1 MPGSGRPVRGLFHM
15 AKPDVW
21 GRGFS
26 PRLGP
31 VIPADLSRAVV
42 HAVRRAVEAGELD
55 GPVPARVVV
64 ERTRPGGVGEY
75 ASPVA
80 LRMGRGPEAARV
92 LAGAL
97 VLEPG
102 IATVDVTGPGFLN
115 FTLAPLSAAELVR
128 DVRVRAQRYGCAEA
142 LAEAVGGDREQVV
155 RSAIAR
161 IRAAQGLDGD
171 GAGTAPRVAPVARR
185 DGDVRARYGAAAA
198 VWAMLAVPAKE
209 TPAFT
214 DALLVQGEENEFFLV
229 RYAASRARALTR
241 EAGHLGFRAEPGDVD
256 APALLRALADQ
267 PLALE
272 AAAHHGAPERLARQ
286 LVAVADALLDF
297 QHQVLPLGDE
307 KPSAAHRARLA
318 LAEAAGAVLAGGL
331 ALLGMDSPAFL

>member
-1 MPGSGRPVRGLFHM
+1 M
-15 AKPDVW
+15 
-21 GRGFS
+21 
-26 PRLGP
+26 
-31 VIPADLSRAVV
+31 
-42 HAVRRAVEAGELD
+42 D

-80 LRMGRGPEAARV
+80 LRMGRGAEGALV

-97 VLEPG
+97 AREPG

-128 DVRVRAQRYGCAEA
+128 DVRERPERYGCAPA
-142 LAEAVGGDREQVV
+142 LSEAVGGDREHVV
-155 RSAIAR
+155 RAAVAR
-161 IRAAQGLDGD
+161 IRAGQGFPRED
-171 GAGTAPRVAPVARR
+171 AGTAVAPVARR
-185 DGDVRARYGAAAA
+185 DGDVRARYGAGAA

-209 TPAFT
+209 TPSFT

-241 EAGHLGFRAEPGDVD
+241 EAGRLGFRAEPGDAD
-256 APALLRALADQ
+256 APALLRALADH

-272 AAAHHGAPERLARQ
+272 AAAHHGAPERLARH

-331 ALLGMDSPAFL
+331 ALLGMDAPAFL